1 MNRLT
6 RTVAALICAGMIT
19 AVPAVPAVATVV
31 TGNVDG
37 LPIGAIDT
45 SRTAGL
51 TIHKIGENPYNEV
64 PAGEK
69 PRGGVAGATFIIDHL
84 GGYDISDEVTWE
96 IFRDLD
102 VEDTESAPV
111 LETFVAVTDSDG
123 NAEFDG
129 LTPGLYRVREKA
141 PADASRRYL
150 VSAPFLVTLPVG
162 EVDGRVWSYDVV
174 IPRSRFPRR
183 RMFRD
188 RPTV

>member
-37 LPIGAIDT
+37 LSIGAIDT
-45 SRTAGL
+45 GRTAGL
-51 TIHKIGENPYNEV
+51 MIHKIGENPYNEV

-69 PRGGVAGATFIIDHL
+69 PRGGVAGATFIVERL
-84 GGYDISDEVTWE
+84 GGYDISDGATWE

-111 LETFVAVTDSDG
+111 LETFVSVTDSDG
-123 NAEFDG
+123 NAEFEG
-129 LTPGLYRVREKA
+129 LTPGLYRVRGKRQLT
-141 PADASRRYL
+141 RR
-150 VSAPFLVTLPVG
+150 AG
-162 EVDGRVWSYDVV
+162 VWS
-174 IPRSRFPRR
+174 RLLSS
-183 RMFRD
+183 
-188 RPTV
+188 